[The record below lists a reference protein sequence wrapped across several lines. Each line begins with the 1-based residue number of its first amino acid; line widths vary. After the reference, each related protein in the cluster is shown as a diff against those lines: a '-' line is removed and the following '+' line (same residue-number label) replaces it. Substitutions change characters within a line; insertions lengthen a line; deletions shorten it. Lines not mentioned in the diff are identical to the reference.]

1 MVGGSMFSGVS
12 RATIIAAS
20 FLFCSVAGAGDD
32 RHGWYFGL
40 EAGIGFVTDADLD
53 GSPNSYGY
61 DMGWAAIGTA
71 GYRFEDPL
79 RFEFELGFRDN
90 SADEI
95 NSAPAVMGEVRELSG
110 FANLLWDVSS
120 PESRWGL
127 NLGVGLGAD
136 NVRFKDH
143 AGIDSREVVPAGQGI
158 IGLTYKAGPHWEYV
172 LNYRIVYVDQGSYE
186 TTVGLGTVTGETDFV
201 KHTVTLGFR
210 FGYDE
215 PAAAAPPPAPP
226 PPPPPPPPPAARQ
239 FIVFFG
245 FGKANLTAEAQA
257 VVAEAAAAAKA
268 QGSAKILI
276 VGHTDTV
283 GSSDS
288 NHQLSLRR
296 ADAVK
301 DELTRLGISPDAI
314 TASGKGESELMVQTG
329 DGVKEPQNRRATIDL
344 N

>member
-1 MVGGSMFSGVS
+1 MSIKWGLLGAAAAIAIVAVGP
-12 RATIIAAS
+12 AQ
-20 FLFCSVAGAGDD
+20 AGAGRD
-32 RHGWYFGL
+32 GWYFGL
-40 EAGIGFVTDADLD
+40 EAGASMVDDTSLAGPGYASVRFSDDFATFATLGHSWDHWRLEFEIGLRDNDLGSINGANVIDGGLREWSGFVNAA
-53 GSPNSYGY
+53 YGIHLSSRWVL
-61 DMGWAAIGTA
+61 DMGA
-71 GYRFEDPL
+71 
-79 RFEFELGFRDN
+79 
-90 SADEI
+90 
-95 NSAPAVMGEVRELSG
+95 
-110 FANLLWDVSS
+110 
-120 PESRWGL
+120 
-127 NLGVGLGAD
+127 GVGLD
-136 NVRFKDH
+136 NAKFDDH
-143 AGIDSREVVPAGQGI
+143 LGGRDDDTVVGIQALA
-158 IGLTYKAGPHWEYV
+158 GLTYRVTQHWDLAV
-172 LNYRIVYVDQGSYE
+172 TYRRLWTGAPEFRIGTTVSDMDLDKHSV
-186 TTVGLGTVTGETDFV
+186 TVGL
-201 KHTVTLGFR
+201 R
-210 FGYDE
+210 YGYDE
-215 PAAAAPPPAPP
+215 PPPPPAEPP
-226 PPPPPPPPPAARQ
+226 PPPPPPPPPAPKQ

-301 DELTRLGISPDAI
+301 DELTRLGVSPDAI